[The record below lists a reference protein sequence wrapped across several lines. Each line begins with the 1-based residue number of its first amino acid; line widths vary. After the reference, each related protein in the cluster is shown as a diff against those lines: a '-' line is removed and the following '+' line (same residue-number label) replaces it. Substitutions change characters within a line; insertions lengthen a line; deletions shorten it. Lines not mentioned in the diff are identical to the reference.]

1 MAKEL
6 YPEITLDLVR
16 VTEAASLMSSL
27 YLGFGNKEAVDGA
40 AVDAMRGMLDYMDIK
55 GRVVIGEGEKD
66 EAPMLYYGEKV
77 GMWDEDSIE
86 MDIAVD
92 PIDGTRLV
100 AYGLPNAL
108 SVMVGAEKNK
118 ILSLPTFYSYKLAV
132 GPELRGKLD
141 LNSTLKENIKVAAA
155 ILGLPIS
162 ELTIVVLNR
171 ERHRKIINEIR
182 EIGARIKLIG
192 DGDIAGA
199 IATSMPESGVNMYVG
214 IGGSPEAI
222 LAAAALRT
230 LGGEMQLKIWP
241 RDEEERKKIN
251 LEEWDLDKTY
261 LTEELVGGE
270 HVIFAATGVTD
281 GDFLKGVKYI
291 KGKAI
296 TESIVMRTSSETVR
310 RITTYHDLKK
320 KKIRIKSL
328 DGDEKLININKVDDE
343 RTSILKNKLFR

>member
-40 AVDAMRGMLDYMDIK
+40 AVDAMRGMLDYIDIK

-77 GMWDEDSIE
+77 GMWDDESIE

-108 SVMVGAEKNK
+108 SVMVGAENDK
-118 ILSLPTFYSYKLAV
+118 ILCLPTFYSYKLAV
-132 GPELRGKLD
+132 GPELKGKLD
-141 LNSTLKENIKVAAA
+141 LNASLKENIKVAAA

-162 ELTIVVLNR
+162 ELTVVVLNR
-171 ERHRKIINEIR
+171 ERHRKIIDEIR

-199 IATSMPESGVNMYVG
+199 IATCMPESGVNMYVG

-251 LEEWDLDKTY
+251 LEEWDLNRIY
-261 LTEELVGGE
+261 ITEELVGGE

-328 DGDEKLININKVDDE
+328 DGDEKFINLNKIEDE
-343 RTSILKNKLFR
+343 GTSILKNKLFS

>member
-77 GMWDEDSIE
+77 GQWDEDSIE

-108 SVMVGAEKNK
+108 SVMVGAEKDK
-118 ILSLPTFYSYKLAV
+118 VLSLPTFYSYKLAV
-132 GPELRGKLD
+132 GPELKGKLD
-141 LNSTLKENIKVAAA
+141 LNSSLKENIKVAAA

-171 ERHRKIINEIR
+171 ERHRKIIDEIR

-199 IATSMPESGVNMYVG
+199 IATCMPESGVNMYVG

-251 LEEWDLDKTY
+251 LEEWDLEKTY

>member
-40 AVDAMRGMLDYMDIK
+40 AVDAMRGMLDYINIK

-108 SVMVGAEKNK
+108 SVMVGAESDK

-132 GPELRGKLD
+132 GPELKGKLD
-141 LNSTLKENIKVAAA
+141 LNASLKENIKVAAA

-162 ELTIVVLNR
+162 ELTVVVLNR
-171 ERHRKIINEIR
+171 ERHRKIIDEIR
-182 EIGARIKLIG
+182 EIGARINLIG

-199 IATSMPESGVNMYVG
+199 IATCMPESGVNMYVG

-251 LEEWDLDKTY
+251 LEEWDLNKTY
-261 LTEELVGGE
+261 ITEELVGGE
-270 HVIFAATGVTD
+270 DIIFSATGVTD

-296 TESIVMRTSSETVR
+296 TESIVMRTSSKTVR

-343 RTSILKNKLFR
+343 RTSILKNKLYR

>member
-40 AVDAMRGMLDYMDIK
+40 AVDAMRGMLDYIDIK
-55 GRVVIGEGEKD
+55 GTVIIGEGEKD

-77 GMWDEDSIE
+77 GSWNESSVD

-108 SVMVGAEKNK
+108 SVMVGAEKGK

-132 GPELRGKLD
+132 GPELKGKLD
-141 LNSTLKENIKVAAA
+141 LNSSLKENIKVAAA
-155 ILGLPIS
+155 TLGLPVS

-171 ERHRKIINEIR
+171 ERHRKIIDEIR

-199 IATSMPESGVNMYVG
+199 IATCMPESGVNMYVG

-241 RDEEERKKIN
+241 RDEEEKNKVD
-251 LEEWDLDKTY
+251 LEKWDLNRIYK
-261 LTEELVGGE
+261 TEELVGGE

-281 GDFLKGVKYI
+281 GDFLRGVKYI

-310 RITTYHDLKK
+310 RITTYHDLNK

-343 RTSILKNKLFR
+343 RTSILLNKLYR

>member
-27 YLGFGNKEAVDGA
+27 YLGFGNKEIVDGA
-40 AVDAMRGMLDYMDIK
+40 AVDAMRGMLDYIDIK
-55 GRVVIGEGEKD
+55 GKVIIGEGEKD
-66 EAPMLYYGEKV
+66 EAPMLYCGEKV
-77 GMWDEDSIE
+77 GSWNEDSVE

-108 SVMVGAEKNK
+108 SVIVGAEKNK
-118 ILSLPTFYSYKLAV
+118 ILNLPTFYSLKLAV
-132 GPELRGKLD
+132 GPELKGKLD
-141 LNSTLKENIKVAAA
+141 LNSSLKENIKIASK

-171 ERHRKIINEIR
+171 ERHRKIIDEIR

-199 IATSMPESGVNMYVG
+199 IATCMPESGVNIYFG

-241 RDEEERKKIN
+241 RDEEEKNKIN
-251 LEEWDLDKTY
+251 LKEWNLNKIY

-270 HVIFAATGVTD
+270 NVIFAATGVTD

-310 RITTYHDLKK
+310 RIITHHDLKK
-320 KKIRIKSL
+320 KKIRIKSIE
-328 DGDEKLININKVDDE
+328 GDKKLININKVDDE
-343 RTSILKNKLFR
+343 RTTILKNKFNI

>member
-55 GRVVIGEGEKD
+55 GTVIIGEGEKD

-77 GMWDEDSIE
+77 GLWDDDSIE

-108 SVMVGAEKNK
+108 SVMVGAEKGK
-118 ILSLPTFYSYKLAV
+118 ILNLPTFYASKLAV
-132 GPELRGKLD
+132 GPELKGKLN
-141 LNSTLKENIKVAAA
+141 LNSSLKENIKKAAE

-162 ELTIVVLNR
+162 EMTIMVLNR
-171 ERHRKIINEIR
+171 ERHRKMIDEIR

-199 IATSMPESGVNMYVG
+199 IATCMPESGVNMCVG

-230 LGGEMQLKIWP
+230 LGGEIQIKIWP
-241 RDEEERKKIN
+241 RDEAEAKKIDSKK
-251 LEEWDLDKTY
+251 WDLNRIYT
-261 LTEELVGGE
+261 TEELVGGQ

-291 KGKAI
+291 RGKAI

-343 RTSILKNKLFR
+343 RTSILLNKLYR